1 VGIEER
7 EIVMVFRR
15 SISKSSH
22 RLSRASRSWIK
33 RTVALPL
40 VFLFACQ
47 SQGACQKIPAKPSP
61 DASVSIKATDAPI
74 VLLAGNFERVSRATQ
89 GHAEIVKNGSKFELI
104 LTNVSVAAD
113 SMVRV
118 YLVGHDRASS
128 TFLVDATELKYDM
141 AALESGAARQVIDLP
156 SEPDSRLRSVVLYSP
171 SFGINL
177 GFAPLRAK

>member
-1 VGIEER
+1 MMFFSGP
-7 EIVMVFRR
+7 
-15 SISKSSH
+15 ISKSSR
-22 RLSRASRSWIK
+22 RLNLVSRSWVK
-33 RTVALPL
+33 RTVTLQL
-40 VFLFACQ
+40 LLLLACQ
-47 SQGACQKIPAKPSP
+47 SQGARQNIPAKPSP
-61 DASVSIKATDAPI
+61 DASVSTKATDAPV

-89 GHAEIVKNGSKFELI
+89 GHAEIVKRGSQFELV
-104 LTNVSVAAD
+104 LTNVSVASD

-141 AALESGAARQVIDLP
+141 AALESGAARQVIELP
-156 SEPDSRLRSVVLYSP
+156 SEPDPRLRSVVLYSP